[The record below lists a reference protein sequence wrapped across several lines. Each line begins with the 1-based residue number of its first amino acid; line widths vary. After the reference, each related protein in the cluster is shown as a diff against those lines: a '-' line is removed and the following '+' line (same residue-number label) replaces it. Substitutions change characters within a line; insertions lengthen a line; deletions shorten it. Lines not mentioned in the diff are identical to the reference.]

1 MSERTKST
9 AEGEAWAQG
18 TVRWFDT
25 EKGFGFLEAADYPNG
40 VFVEYSCIDSPGF
53 KTLTAGQP
61 VTFLPELRP
70 RGVEAVMVRPMSLL
84 ATAAA

>member
-1 MSERTKST
+1 MP
-9 AEGEAWAQG
+9 AGEEWLHG

-25 EKGFGFLEAADYPNG
+25 AKGFGFLDAEGYPG
-40 VFVEYSCIDSPGF
+40 GIFVEYSSIDSPGF

-61 VTFLPELRP
+61 VVFTCELRP
-70 RGVEAVMVRPMSLL
+70 RGVEAVAVRPLALL